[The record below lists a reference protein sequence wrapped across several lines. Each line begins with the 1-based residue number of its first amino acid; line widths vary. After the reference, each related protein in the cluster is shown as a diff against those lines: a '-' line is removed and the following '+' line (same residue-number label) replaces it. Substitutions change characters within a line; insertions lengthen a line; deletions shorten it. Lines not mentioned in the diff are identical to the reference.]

1 MTDNAVTDINIAY
14 QGIKGAYSEEA
25 ALKYFGGE
33 KYSVPCRIFEDV
45 FEKVSNGEA
54 EAGVLPIENSFT
66 GAVYQNYDLLLKSQ
80 LWISGE
86 THIRIKHNLI
96 AHPGAKIEDI
106 KKVYSH
112 PQGLGQC
119 RKFLNKYPG
128 IEQMAAGNTAES
140 VQLIKENGW
149 KDAAAIASKNAA
161 DYYEMEIIGEGIE
174 DIEENYTRFLIL
186 TKERNVP
193 EGADKTSIVY
203 SVNNTPGA
211 LYKSLSVFA
220 LRDIGL
226 SKIESRPLH
235 GKPWEYFFYI
245 DIDESIVNKNCSN
258 ALNHLREI
266 ADYFKVLGS
275 YCRMEIT

>member
-1 MTDNAVTDINIAY
+1 MTENAGTYINIAY

-25 ALKYFGGE
+25 AMKYFGGNG
-33 KYSVPCRIFEDV
+33 SFIPCRSFEDV
-45 FEKVSNGEA
+45 FEKVSEGEA

-66 GAVYQNYDLLLKSQ
+66 GAVYQNYDLLQKSD
-80 LWISGE
+80 LWIAGE
-86 THIRIKHNLI
+86 TYIRIQHNLI

-119 RKFLNKYPG
+119 RKFLNSHPG
-128 IEQMAAGNTAES
+128 IEQIAASNTAES
-140 VQLIKENGW
+140 VLMIKEKGW
-149 KDAAAIASKNAA
+149 NDSAAVAGKNAA
-161 DYYEMEIIGEGIE
+161 GYYEMEILEESIE
-174 DIEENYTRFLIL
+174 DIEQNYTRFLIL

-193 EGADKTSIVY
+193 KGADKTSVVY
-203 SVNNTPGA
+203 SVKNIPGA

-220 LRDIGL
+220 LRDISL

-235 GKPWEYFFYI
+235 GKPWEYFFYV
-245 DIDESIVNKNCSN
+245 DIDESIVNKNCNN

-266 ADYFKVLGS
+266 ADYLKVLGS
-275 YCRMEIT
+275 YCRMKAS